1 MKDQPDNLTENMRKP
16 TRSTEASMHTLI
28 QQLNSQKNKFL
39 KGKKEKRVSKHISLE
54 MIHAMKRGG
63 CTATNYEH
71 TTKKK

>member
-1 MKDQPDNLTENMRKP
+1 MKYHPPNLTESMRKP
-16 TRSTEASMHTLI
+16 TRSTEACMHTLI

-39 KGKKEKRVSKHISLE
+39 KGKEKRLSKHISLE

-63 CTATNYEH
+63 RTATNYEH

>member
-16 TRSTEASMHTLI
+16 TRSTEACMHTLI

-63 CTATNYEH
+63 RTATNYEH

>member
-1 MKDQPDNLTENMRKP
+1 MKDQPDNLSEIMRKP
-16 TRSTEASMHTLI
+16 TRSTEVCKHTVR

-54 MIHAMKRGG
+54 MIRVMERGG
-63 CTATNYEH
+63 RTATNYEH

>member
-1 MKDQPDNLTENMRKP
+1 MRKP
-16 TRSTEASMHTLI
+16 TRSTEACMHTLI

-39 KGKKEKRVSKHISLE
+39 KGKEKRLSKHISLE

-63 CTATNYEH
+63 RTATNYEH